1 MHLFV
6 FGRGDETRRGLGLVN
21 GAIAVDLC
29 AARLRLGVRPQRLR
43 TSFCVIETAA
53 SAVDGVAIVAGQ
65 KLGSQHALGV
75 AHALAPLRIWAIW
88 MNLIGTPMRSAQ
100 PF

>member
-29 AARLRLGVRPQRLR
+29 AARLRLRVRPQRLR

-53 SAVDGVAIVAGQ
+53 SAVDA
-65 KLGSQHALGV
+65 SRSS
-75 AHALAPLRIWAIW
+75 LA
-88 MNLIGTPMRSAQ
+88 RSSGCSM
-100 PF
+100 P